1 MNRRYTARDYLHFA
15 RFYWRGRRRM
25 QQWGKDFEASVRDGS
40 FKLRAAAVVQL
51 IPTEACNL
59 RCSFCNQWGDAGYF
73 LAGSRKVESIDA
85 AAITTLIRQ
94 LSPHDSLINVHGG
107 EPFAYKDID
116 QLLTALAER
125 DFDVLITTNGT
136 LMKSHLPAVARIR
149 NLAFILSIDGDEAT
163 HDRVRGA
170 GTYARITESLDCL
183 FDLRRKL
190 GLPAPLVVMS
200 TVVSEWTA
208 DVIERAYTTA
218 RELGVFMLNYNLRYF
233 MPESAGLAYEKHLQ
247 EEFGLQSS
255 SAWRGWIAPSHEQ
268 HDYSETVARLRGLL
282 NRKRFRLLPPYAVSG
297 PSHLRGKDFD
307 EWFSNYLN
315 TFGNESCFMPFYWA
329 RIHANGD
336 LIFCPGHPDVIAGNV
351 FRDGFM
357 ESFNSEMAV
366 KFRKY
371 ILSNR
376 LPICNRCCGL
386 YMTNPARKFEQR
398 ARKNLGLRKD
408 VTVHYP
414 QITQIKSA

>member
-1 MNRRYTARDYLHFA
+1 MKHNYTPRDYLHFA
-15 RFYWRGRRRM
+15 HFYWRGRRRL
-25 QQWGKDFEASVRDGS
+25 QRWSKDFEVAVRDGS

-59 RCSFCNQWGDAGYF
+59 RCPFCNQWGTNGYF
-73 LAGSRKVESIDA
+73 LAGSRKVESLDQH
-85 AAITTLIRQ
+85 AITSLIEK
-94 LSPHDSLINVHGG
+94 LSPHDSMINVHGG
-107 EPFAYKDID
+107 EPFAYKQID
-116 QLLTALAER
+116 SLLETLAAR

-136 LMKSHLPAVARIR
+136 LMQSHLAAVARIR

-163 HDRVRGA
+163 HDGVRGP
-170 GTYARITESLDCL
+170 GTFKRITENLECL
-183 FDLRRKL
+183 FDLRREL
-190 GLPAPLVVMS
+190 GLPLPLVIMS
-200 TVVSEWTA
+200 TVVCESTT
-208 DVIERAYTTA
+208 DVIDRAYKTA
-218 RELGVFMLNYNLRYF
+218 KELGVFMLNFNLRYF
-233 MPESAGLAYEKHLQ
+233 MPESAGVAYEKHLQ
-247 EEFGLQSS
+247 DELGVTSS
-255 SAWRGWIAPSHEQ
+255 GAWRGWVSPAHE
-268 HDYSETVARLRGLL
+268 HNDYSEAVGRLRSLL
-282 NRKRFRLLPPYAVSG
+282 ARTRLKVLPPYVVTG
-297 PSHLRGKDFD
+297 PSHLRGKDF
-307 EWFSNYLN
+307 ERWFSDYLD

-371 ILSNR
+371 ILTNR

-398 ARKNLGLRKD
+398 ARRKLNLGKK
-408 VTVHYP
+408 VVVHYP
-414 QITQIKSA
+414 